1 MITQCDPDGNQFLL
15 LESITDHKQDQSAVP
30 WEDRYVTVNG
40 RRHHRITTK
49 GWKLCVTWRDG
60 TSSWERLSDLKES
73 YPIQVAEYAV
83 GQDLTHEPA
92 FVWWVQ
98 KILRKRDHIVSAVKQ
113 RYTKHSHKF
122 GIEVPRTVKRALEID
137 QENGNSLWREAIAKE
152 MAAVRVAFRLL
163 TDGQNPP
170 PGHSYMDCHMIF
182 DIKLDGFRRKAC
194 LVTGGHM
201 VETPPI
207 MTYASVV
214 SWDTVRIAL
223 TIAALNDLQV
233 KASDMQNAFLTAP
246 CEEKIWTKLG
256 PEFGVDAGK
265 SAVLTHALYGLKSA
279 GASIGNHV
287 ADCMRT
293 LGYLPCKAD
302 PDLWYKPMVH
312 PEDIFKYYAYML
324 LYVDDCL
331 AIHHDAEMALT
342 ELDNYFAMKKGS
354 IGDPDIYLGA
364 KLRAVELSNGVKAWS
379 MNPAK
384 YVKEAVENVKEYL
397 DKHFH
402 GRKLAKRATA
412 PWPPGYNAELDATP
426 ELSLDMASYYQSQVG
441 VLHWAVELGRVDI
454 ITEVSTLA
462 SQMAMPREGHL
473 EAIFRVF
480 AYLNIRHN
488 SRLVLDPTYPVIPQ
502 NTFQTYEWTNF
513 YGNIKEAIPPDAPEP
528 RGKEVDLRMYVDS
541 DHAGD
546 PKTRRSRTG
555 FFIFVNSALVMWMSK
570 KQPTVETSVFGA
582 EFVALKHGVETLR
595 GLRYKLH
602 MMGVPISGPSHVF
615 GDNMSVIYNT
625 QKPESTLKKKSN
637 QICYHAVRES
647 VAMGETLTGHIA
659 TAENPADLATKI
671 IPGGQKRAHLVN
683 KLLFDLYNVD
693 C

>member
-1 MITQCDPDGNQFLL
+1 
-15 LESITDHKQDQSAVP
+15 
-30 WEDRYVTVNG
+30 
-40 RRHHRITTK
+40 
-49 GWKLCVTWRDG
+49 
-60 TSSWERLSDLKES
+60 
-73 YPIQVAEYAV
+73 
-83 GQDLTHEPA
+83 
-92 FVWWVQ
+92 
-98 KILRKRDHIVSAVKQ
+98 
-113 RYTKHSHKF
+113 
-122 GIEVPRTVKRALEID
+122 
-137 QENGNSLWREAIAKE
+137 

-163 TDGQNPP
+163 ADGQNPP

-182 DIKLDGFRRKAC
+182 DIKLDGFRRKTR
-194 LVTGGHM
+194 LVVGGHT
-201 VETPPI
+201 VEMPPV

-214 SWDTVRIAL
+214 SRDTIRIAL
-223 TIAALNDLQV
+223 TITALNDLQV
-233 KASDMQNAFLTAP
+233 KASNMQNDFLTVP

-265 SAVLTHALYGLKSA
+265 SAVLTRALYGLKSV
-279 GASIGNHV
+279 GASFGNHV
-287 ADCMRT
+287 VDCMRT
-293 LGYLPCKAD
+293 LGYLPCKPD
-302 PDLWYKPMVH
+302 LDLWYKPMVR
-312 PEDIFKYYAYML
+312 PEDNFKYYAYML

-342 ELDNYFAMKKGS
+342 ELNNYFAMKKGS

-379 MNPAK
+379 MSPAE

-402 GRKLAKRATA
+402 GRKLVKRATA

-426 ELSLDMASYYQSQVG
+426 ELSPDMASFYQSQVG

-473 EAIFRVF
+473 EAIFHVF

-488 SRLVLDPTYPVIPQ
+488 SRLVLDPTYPAIPQ
-502 NTFQTYEWTNF
+502 NTFQTYEWTYF
-513 YGNIKEAIPPDAPEP
+513 YSNIKEAIPPDAPEP
-528 RGKEVDLRMYVDS
+528 WGKEVDLRMYVDS
-541 DHAGD
+541 DHMGD

-595 GLRYKLH
+595 GLRYKLR

-615 GDNMSVIYNT
+615 GDNM
-625 QKPESTLKKKSN
+625 
-637 QICYHAVRES
+637 
-647 VAMGETLTGHIA
+647 
-659 TAENPADLATKI
+659 
-671 IPGGQKRAHLVN
+671 
-683 KLLFDLYNVD
+683 
-693 C
+693 